1 MKYLLISWLWCYF
14 EPLQDYLY
22 RLATQGK
29 IHNKVF
35 DLLTCWKCM
44 SFWLTLL
51 FTLNIYLA
59 ILNSLI
65 AWLLVNLTSK

>member
-29 IHNKVF
+29 INNKIF
-35 DLLTCWKCM
+35 DLLTCWKCTA
-44 SFWLTLL
+44 FWLTLL
-51 FTLNIYLA
+51 FTFNIYIA

-65 AWLLVNLTSK
+65 AWLLVSLTSK